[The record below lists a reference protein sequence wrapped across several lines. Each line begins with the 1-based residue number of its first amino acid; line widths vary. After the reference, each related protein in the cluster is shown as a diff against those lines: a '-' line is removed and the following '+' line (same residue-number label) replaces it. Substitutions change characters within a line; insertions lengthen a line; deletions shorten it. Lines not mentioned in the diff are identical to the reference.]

1 MQKVVVESH
10 FFGLSPS
17 KKTNDSGKGQN
28 DIRMRGDRP
37 IQVPSITELE
47 HFSDWNVPLPV
58 APKQQ
63 SRENGKTGD
72 QRKQNPGSRN
82 PSQLGQPDKVIE
94 AHRIKSDRRCPSTR
108 QQGLSRAHH
117 RDLHC
122 FGRALSDTH
131 LFLIASEKLN
141 PKIDPQPQ
149 DHNNESLRNNVQMA
163 NRHCRHP
170 ETNHNAGQ

>member
-17 KKTNDSGKGQN
+17 KKTDDSGKGQN

-108 QQGLSRAHH
+108 EQGLPRAHH
-117 RDLHC
+117 GDLYRLRRTFAH
-122 FGRALSDTH
+122 AH

-141 PKIDPQPQ
+141 PEINPQPQ
-149 DHNNESLRNNVQMA
+149 DHDNESLRNNVQMA